1 VVKTTRVLDPGFF
14 IIGVRIPGVW
24 CGSRATDTADIVLA
38 NMNRELISSLWAI
51 IEPVL
56 EPEGV
61 ELVEIEF
68 KPEGTRWI
76 LRLYID
82 APGGVTLD
90 DCESVSRQ
98 VGALLDIKDPIQ
110 QKYSLEVSSLG
121 INRVIRKEKDF
132 SRFAGS
138 PVRIKTR
145 MKISGRRN
153 FLGTLQGVEDS
164 KIIVIVDGSRIE
176 INPDDLEKAR
186 LDLPEKEL
194 FRKDLK
200 RRSASGD

>member
-1 VVKTTRVLDPGFF
+1 MD
-14 IIGVRIPGVW
+14 
-24 CGSRATDTADIVLA
+24 
-38 NMNRELISSLWAI
+38 RELISSLWTM

-56 EPEGV
+56 EPEGM

-68 KPEGTRWI
+68 KMESGRWI
-76 LRLYID
+76 LRLFID

-90 DCESVSRQ
+90 DCVAVSRQ
-98 VGALLDIKDPIQ
+98 VGALLDIKDPIER
-110 QKYSLEVSSLG
+110 KYTLEVSSPG

-145 MKISGRRN
+145 TKIQGQRN
-153 FLGTLQGVEDS
+153 FQGMLQGVEDS
-164 KIIVIVDGSRIE
+164 KIIVIVDGNRIE

-186 LDLPEKEL
+186 LDLPQKEL
-194 FRKDLK
+194 SRKDTR

>member
-1 VVKTTRVLDPGFF
+1 MD
-14 IIGVRIPGVW
+14 
-24 CGSRATDTADIVLA
+24 
-38 NMNRELISSLWAI
+38 RELISSLWTM

-56 EPEGV
+56 EPEGM

-68 KPEGTRWI
+68 KMESGRWI
-76 LRLYID
+76 LRLFID

-90 DCESVSRQ
+90 DCVAVSRQ
-98 VGALLDIKDPIQ
+98 VGALLDIKDPIER
-110 QKYSLEVSSLG
+110 KYTLEVSSPG

-132 SRFAGS
+132 CRFAGS

-145 MKISGRRN
+145 TKIQGQRN
-153 FLGTLQGVEDS
+153 FQGMLQGVEDS
-164 KIIVIVDGSRIE
+164 KIIVIVDGNRIE

-186 LDLPEKEL
+186 LDLPQNEL
-194 FRKDLK
+194 FRKDTG

>member
-1 VVKTTRVLDPGFF
+1 MD
-14 IIGVRIPGVW
+14 
-24 CGSRATDTADIVLA
+24 
-38 NMNRELISSLWAI
+38 RELISSLWTM

-56 EPEGV
+56 EPEGL

-68 KPEGTRWI
+68 KLEAGRWI

-82 APGGVTLD
+82 GPGGVTLD
-90 DCESVSRQ
+90 DCEAVSRQ
-98 VGALLDIKDPIQ
+98 VGALMDIKDPIQ
-110 QKYSLEVSSLG
+110 QPYNLEVSSPG

-138 PVRIKTR
+138 PVRIRTR
-145 MKISGRRN
+145 SKIQGRRN
-153 FLGTLQGVEDS
+153 FQGELLGVEDS
-164 KIIVIVDGSRIE
+164 KIIVLVDGNRIE

-186 LDLPEKEL
+186 LDLPEKDI
-194 FRKDLK
+194 FRKDLR